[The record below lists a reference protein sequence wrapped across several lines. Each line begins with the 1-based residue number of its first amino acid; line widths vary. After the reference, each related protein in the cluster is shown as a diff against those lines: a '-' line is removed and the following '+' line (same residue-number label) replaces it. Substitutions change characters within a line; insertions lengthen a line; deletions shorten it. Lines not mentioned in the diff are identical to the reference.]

1 MWPGEVRKRFVRPG
15 AERLPDS
22 REAVSSLAV
31 REFQPV
37 TRPGPGL
44 DREEDTTVARTFG
57 RHAAA
62 AQTRESAYGLSA
74 APTWAARPPL
84 TAAGAAAAFEHE
96 QPFTIGVEEEL
107 FLIDAETLELA
118 PAAEDVLPLLSSDG
132 RFARELRPSQLE
144 TVTRVCT
151 TAGDACRELALA
163 RRDLAAAA
171 GGRYRMLASGTHPFS
186 RSWGGVTN
194 GARYKEIADEYTW
207 AAQRSL
213 ACGLHVHVAVTGAE
227 RALAV
232 YNALR
237 SYLPELAALGANS
250 PYFEGRDLGM
260 SSIRPKLNDAFPRS
274 GVPPS
279 FSTWD
284 ELIRFIDW
292 GRTGGLFPDATH
304 FWWELR
310 PHLVHGTIEIRV
322 ADTQTQIAD
331 ATAIVAVIHS
341 LVACLSD
348 RYDARGSLPVH
359 PTHWIA
365 ENAWRAHR
373 YGVRGWLVDFDT
385 GGQEPAR
392 DRLSRLLTDL
402 EPYAERVGSREEL
415 EAARALLAGNGADRQ
430 RYVCRREGLRGLVAW
445 LARETERSAA

>member
-1 MWPGEVRKRFVRPG
+1 VASAF
-15 AERLPDS
+15 
-22 REAVSSLAV
+22 
-31 REFQPV
+31 
-37 TRPGPGL
+37 GL
-44 DREEDTTVARTFG
+44 D
-57 RHAAA
+57 AAA
-62 AQTRESAYGLSA
+62 AQSSEGAYGLAA
-74 APTWAARPPL
+74 APTWTPGPRP
-84 TAAGAAAAFEHE
+84 TAAAAAAAFEHD

-107 FLIDAETLELA
+107 FLIDRETLELA
-118 PAAEDVLPLLSSDG
+118 PVAEDVLPLLTNDG

-144 TVTRVCT
+144 TVTRFCT

-163 RRDLAAAA
+163 RRDLTAAA
-171 GGRYRMLASGTHPFS
+171 GDRCRILASGTHPFS
-186 RSWGGVTN
+186 RTWGGVTN

-250 PYFEGRDLGM
+250 PYFEGRDIGM

-279 FSTWD
+279 FGTWE

-292 GRTGGLFPDATH
+292 GRTGGLFPDPTH

-322 ADTQTQIAD
+322 ADTQTQVAD

-341 LVACLSD
+341 LVAFLAD
-348 RYDARGSLPVH
+348 RYDAGAALPVH
-359 PTHWIA
+359 PTHWID

-373 YGVRGWLVDFDT
+373 YGVRGWFVDLDT
-385 GGQEPAR
+385 GRQEPAR
-392 DRLSRLLTDL
+392 ERISRLLADL
-402 EPYAERVGSREEL
+402 QPYARELGSREEL
-415 EAARALLAGNGADRQ
+415 EAARVLLAGNGADRQ
-430 RYVCRREGLRGLVAW
+430 RYVCRREGLRGLVEW

>member
-1 MWPGEVRKRFVRPG
+1 MAK
-15 AERLPDS
+15 
-22 REAVSSLAV
+22 
-31 REFQPV
+31 
-37 TRPGPGL
+37 
-44 DREEDTTVARTFG
+44 TFG
-57 RHAAA
+57 RDVAA
-62 AQTRESAYGLSA
+62 AQSTDRAYGLTA
-74 APTWAARPPL
+74 APRWAAGPKL
-84 TAAGAAAAFEHE
+84 TAAAAAAAFEHE

-107 FLIDAETLELA
+107 FLIDRETLELA
-118 PAAEDVLPLLSSDG
+118 PVAEDVLSLLSNDG

-151 TAGDACRELALA
+151 TAGDACRELSLA
-163 RRDLAAAA
+163 RRDLSAAL
-171 GGRYRMLASGTHPFS
+171 GDQYRMLAAGTHPFS
-186 RSWGGVTN
+186 RTWGGVTN

-250 PYFEGRDLGM
+250 PYFEGRDIGM

-279 FSTWD
+279 FGTWED
-284 ELIRFIDW
+284 LIRYIDW

-310 PHLVHGTIEIRV
+310 PHLRHGTIEVRV
-322 ADTQTQIAD
+322 AETQTHVAD

-341 LVACLSD
+341 LVAFLAD
-348 RYDARGSLPVH
+348 RYDAGARLPVH

-373 YGVRGWLVDFDT
+373 YGVRGWFVDLDT
-385 GGQEPAR
+385 GRQQPAR
-392 DRLSRLLTDL
+392 ERISRLLAEL
-402 EPYAERVGSREEL
+402 QPYARELGSREEL
-415 EAARALLAGNGADRQ
+415 EASRVLLAGNGADRQ
-430 RYVCRREGLRGLVAW
+430 RYVCRREGLRGLVTW
-445 LARETERSAA
+445 LARETERSAT

>member
-1 MWPGEVRKRFVRPG
+1 VASTF
-15 AERLPDS
+15 
-22 REAVSSLAV
+22 
-31 REFQPV
+31 
-37 TRPGPGL
+37 GL
-44 DREEDTTVARTFG
+44 D
-57 RHAAA
+57 AA
-62 AQTRESAYGLSA
+62 AQSTERAYGLAA
-74 APTWAARPPL
+74 APTWSASPRL
-84 TAAGAAAAFEHE
+84 TAATAAAAFEHD
-96 QPFTIGVEEEL
+96 QPFTIGIEEEL
-107 FLIDAETLELA
+107 FLIDRETLELA
-118 PAAEDVLPLLSSDG
+118 PVAEEVLPLLTNDG

-163 RRDLAAAA
+163 RRDLATAA
-171 GGRYRMLASGTHPFS
+171 GDRYRMLASGTHPFS
-186 RSWGGVTN
+186 RTWGGVTN

-250 PYFEGRDLGM
+250 PYFEGRDIGM

-292 GRTGGLFPDATH
+292 GRTGGLFPDPTH

-322 ADTQTQIAD
+322 ADTQTQVAD
-331 ATAIVAVIHS
+331 ATAIVAVVHS
-341 LVACLSD
+341 LVAFLAD
-348 RYDARGSLPVH
+348 RYDADASMPVH
-359 PTHWIA
+359 PTHWID

-373 YGVRGWLVDFDT
+373 YGVRGWFVDRDT
-385 GGQEPAR
+385 GRQEPAR
-392 DRLSRLLTDL
+392 ERISKLLAHL
-402 EPYAERVGSREEL
+402 QPYARELGSREEL
-415 EAARALLAGNGADRQ
+415 EAARVLLAGNGADRQ

-445 LARETERSAA
+445 LARETESSAA